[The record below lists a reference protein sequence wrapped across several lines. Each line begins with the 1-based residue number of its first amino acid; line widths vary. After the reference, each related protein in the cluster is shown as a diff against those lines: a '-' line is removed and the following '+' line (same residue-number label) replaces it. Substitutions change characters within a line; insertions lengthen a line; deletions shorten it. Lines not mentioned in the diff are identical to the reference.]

1 MAKTAVALHM
11 LAALAHVAWADGA
24 LLPGEAR
31 FFTEVIDGLDLDP
44 ADAVRAWRRVVVP
57 ADTPGDFPPAP
68 LSLDDQRQ
76 TLRLGYAMAGAD
88 GGVSE
93 PELAALRAIS
103 LSYNIPWPE
112 ALELMGHPLGF

>member
-1 MAKTAVALHM
+1 MHSPAVALHM

-31 FFTEVIDGLDLDP
+31 FFAEVIDGLAFEP
-44 ADAVRAWRRVVVP
+44 ADCSLAWRRVVVP
-57 ADTPGDFPPAP
+57 AEAPASFPPAP
-68 LSLDDQRQ
+68 LSREDQRQ
-76 TLRLGYAMAGAD
+76 VLRLGYAMAGAD

-103 LSYNIPWPE
+103 LSYGIPWPE

>member
-1 MAKTAVALHM
+1 MATTAIALHM

-44 ADAVRAWRRVVVP
+44 ADAVGAWRRVVVP
-57 ADTPGDFPPAP
+57 DASPGAFPTAP
-68 LSLDDQRQ
+68 LTLEDQRQ
-76 TLRLGYAMAGAD
+76 VLRLGYAMAGAD
-88 GGVSE
+88 GAVSE

-103 LSYNIPWPE
+103 LAYGIPWPE
-112 ALELMGHPLGF
+112 ALDLMGHPLGF